1 MNVLSVILKVQTKM
15 ANVILTLKIMPES
28 PSVDLASLQDSI
40 NKEINAFTG
49 ETETKAETED
59 VAFGIKALKI
69 TFVMDENKGSTEAL
83 ENKIKEMNEV
93 SSVDVVDVRRAIG

>member
-1 MNVLSVILKVQTKM
+1 
-15 ANVILTLKIMPES
+15 MPED
-28 PSVDLASLQDSI
+28 PSVDLTNVGDDI
-40 NKEINAFTG
+40 KKEITAFAG
-49 ETETKAETED
+49 ETETKTKTEE

-83 ENKIKEMNEV
+83 ENKIKEITGI